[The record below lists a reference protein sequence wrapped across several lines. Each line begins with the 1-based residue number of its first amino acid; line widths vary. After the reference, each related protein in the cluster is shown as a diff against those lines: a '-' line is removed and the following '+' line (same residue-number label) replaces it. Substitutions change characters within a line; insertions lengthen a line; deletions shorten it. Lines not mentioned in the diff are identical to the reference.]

1 MSAILSSVSLASRL
15 TGRSRASSKRR
26 VKAQRKNP
34 SLLKRA
40 ALFIFACA
48 VSLSAA
54 TGYARAKGELGVKE
68 ARNLIRR
75 VGGGELPSGA
85 VRVISLTP
93 SGPSETVALAQV
105 ETAFR
110 FESDDKDRWRV
121 AEIRTGSDR
130 WEDLSLIAQGAGGE
144 MATSVAAETGTM
156 AAMRVRGALDAGR
169 AREMLA
175 NLAGIR
181 LPSDAV
187 RVKEISSLYK
197 STVVVARLTAEFRFN
212 SGSDNKW
219 RVTGFRTGEGEWQD
233 IERIMHTLNTEKA
246 RRARSELELLAAAL
260 DSFRRERGFYP
271 VADSTGVLLD
281 QLNPRYLA
289 RVVRLDPWHRP
300 YLYEGERDR
309 YRLGSAGPDGEPGTA
324 DDINLADHAPGLTSM
339 GR

>member
-1 MSAILSSVSLASRL
+1 M
-15 TGRSRASSKRR
+15 
-26 VKAQRKNP
+26 
-34 SLLKRA
+34 LL
-40 ALFIFACA
+40 IFACA
-48 VSLSAA
+48 VCLSAPTELA
-54 TGYARAKGELGVKE
+54 WARGELGTKE

-75 VGGGELPSGA
+75 MGGGELPSGA
-85 VRVISLTP
+85 VRIVSLTP
-93 SGPSETVALAQV
+93 TGSSEAVALAQV

-110 FESDDKDRWRV
+110 FESDDNDRWRV

-130 WEDLSLIAQGAGGE
+130 WEDLTLIAQGAG
-144 MATSVAAETGTM
+144 AETAAHVSAEAGTM

-169 AREMLA
+169 AREILA

-212 SGSDNKW
+212 RGSDNRW
-219 RVTGFRTGEGEWQD
+219 RVAGFRTGEGEWQD
-233 IERIMHTLNTEKA
+233 IERIMHKLNTEKA
-246 RRARSELELLAAAL
+246 RRARSELEMLAAAL

-271 VADSTGVLLD
+271 VADSTGVLVD

-309 YRLGSAGPDGEPGTA
+309 YRLLSAGPDGEPGTA

-339 GR
+339 GH